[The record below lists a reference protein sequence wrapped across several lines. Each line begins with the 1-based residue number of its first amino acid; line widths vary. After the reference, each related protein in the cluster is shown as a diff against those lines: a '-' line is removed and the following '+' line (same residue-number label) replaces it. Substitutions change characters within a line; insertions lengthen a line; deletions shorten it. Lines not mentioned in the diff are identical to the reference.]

1 MSEARRVVVT
11 AGGGGIG
18 LIIAKAFVA
27 AGDRVHVCDVNGEAV
42 ERVTRDTPAI
52 TGTVCDIADRGAVE
66 RFVED
71 AVDELG
77 GIDVLVNNAGI
88 AGPTTSV
95 ENLDPD
101 EWDSVLAVNL
111 TGPFNVT
118 RLAIPHLKKSGNG
131 VIIMMS
137 SVGGRFG
144 YANRST
150 YATTKRAL
158 IALAETLALEHG
170 DHVLPAGLRGD
181 GDGDGADERGGG
193 GEDGD
198 TEQPVAG
205 GAGDEGCRDQRGEAP
220 TEGRGQLVAQGG
232 AGVAVA
238 GGEDLGG
245 ERGQRAVHGG
255 LHEGHGDQEAE
266 EDAEHRPGR
275 DQQQDRVGGDHRD
288 DTAGDHDGA
297 AADPVG
303 KRGVRGQSEDL
314 HEGTGGEQP
323 QHGGTWQAALDADGE
338 RKGRHQSLQGKGAE
352 TGTDSQQHGP

>member
-27 AGDRVHVCDVNGEAV
+27 AGDRVHVCDVNAEAV
-42 ERVTRDTPAI
+42 ERVTRDNPAI
-52 TGTVCDIADRGAVE
+52 TGTVCNIADRAAVE

-158 IALAETLALEHG
+158 IALAETLALELG
-170 DHVLPAGLRGD
+170 DHGVRVNTIAPGAVSGPRMDGVLQARAAATGRDLNDVLTDALGIQAIKRFADPQDIAELALFLAGEHATTITGQTFAID
-181 GDGDGADERGGG
+181 
-193 GEDGD
+193 
-198 TEQPVAG
+198 G
-205 GAGDEGCRDQRGEAP
+205 GAKAP
-220 TEGRGQLVAQGG
+220 Q
-232 AGVAVA
+232 
-238 GGEDLGG
+238 
-245 ERGQRAVHGG
+245 
-255 LHEGHGDQEAE
+255 
-266 EDAEHRPGR
+266 
-275 DQQQDRVGGDHRD
+275 
-288 DTAGDHDGA
+288 
-297 AADPVG
+297 
-303 KRGVRGQSEDL
+303 
-314 HEGTGGEQP
+314 
-323 QHGGTWQAALDADGE
+323 
-338 RKGRHQSLQGKGAE
+338 
-352 TGTDSQQHGP
+352 

>member
-27 AGDRVHVCDVNGEAV
+27 AGDRVHVCDVNAEAV
-42 ERVTRDTPAI
+42 ERVTRDNPAI
-52 TGTVCDIADRGAVE
+52 TGTVCDVADRGAVE
-66 RFVED
+66 RFVEE

-158 IALAETLALEHG
+158 IALAETLALELG
-170 DHVLPAGLRGD
+170 DHGVRVNTIAPGAVSGPRMDGVLQARAAATGRDLNDVLTDALGIQAIKRFADPQDIAELALFLAGEHATTITGQTFAID
-181 GDGDGADERGGG
+181 
-193 GEDGD
+193 
-198 TEQPVAG
+198 G
-205 GAGDEGCRDQRGEAP
+205 GAKAP
-220 TEGRGQLVAQGG
+220 Q
-232 AGVAVA
+232 
-238 GGEDLGG
+238 
-245 ERGQRAVHGG
+245 
-255 LHEGHGDQEAE
+255 
-266 EDAEHRPGR
+266 
-275 DQQQDRVGGDHRD
+275 
-288 DTAGDHDGA
+288 
-297 AADPVG
+297 
-303 KRGVRGQSEDL
+303 
-314 HEGTGGEQP
+314 
-323 QHGGTWQAALDADGE
+323 
-338 RKGRHQSLQGKGAE
+338 
-352 TGTDSQQHGP
+352 

>member
-27 AGDRVHVCDVNGEAV
+27 AGDRVHVCDVNAEAV
-42 ERVTRDTPAI
+42 ERVTRDNPAI
-52 TGTVCDIADRGAVE
+52 TGTVCDIADRAAVE

-158 IALAETLALEHG
+158 IALAETLALELG
-170 DHVLPAGLRGD
+170 DHGVRVNTIAPGAVSGPRMDGVLQARAAATGRDLNDVLTDALGIQAIKRFADPQDIAELALFLAGEHATTITGQTFAID
-181 GDGDGADERGGG
+181 
-193 GEDGD
+193 
-198 TEQPVAG
+198 G
-205 GAGDEGCRDQRGEAP
+205 GAKAP
-220 TEGRGQLVAQGG
+220 Q
-232 AGVAVA
+232 
-238 GGEDLGG
+238 
-245 ERGQRAVHGG
+245 
-255 LHEGHGDQEAE
+255 
-266 EDAEHRPGR
+266 
-275 DQQQDRVGGDHRD
+275 
-288 DTAGDHDGA
+288 
-297 AADPVG
+297 
-303 KRGVRGQSEDL
+303 
-314 HEGTGGEQP
+314 
-323 QHGGTWQAALDADGE
+323 
-338 RKGRHQSLQGKGAE
+338 
-352 TGTDSQQHGP
+352 

>member
-27 AGDRVHVCDVNGEAV
+27 AGDRVHVCDVNAEAV
-42 ERVTRDTPAI
+42 ERVTRDNPAI
-52 TGTVCDIADRGAVE
+52 TGTVCNIADRAAVE
-66 RFVED
+66 RFVEE
-71 AVDELG
+71 AVAELG

-158 IALAETLALEHG
+158 IALAETLALELG
-170 DHVLPAGLRGD
+170 DHGVRVNTIAPGAVSGPRMDGVLQARAAATGRDLNDVLTDALGIQAIKRFADPQDIAELALFLAGEHATTITGQTFAID
-181 GDGDGADERGGG
+181 
-193 GEDGD
+193 
-198 TEQPVAG
+198 G
-205 GAGDEGCRDQRGEAP
+205 GAKAP
-220 TEGRGQLVAQGG
+220 Q
-232 AGVAVA
+232 
-238 GGEDLGG
+238 
-245 ERGQRAVHGG
+245 
-255 LHEGHGDQEAE
+255 
-266 EDAEHRPGR
+266 
-275 DQQQDRVGGDHRD
+275 
-288 DTAGDHDGA
+288 
-297 AADPVG
+297 
-303 KRGVRGQSEDL
+303 
-314 HEGTGGEQP
+314 
-323 QHGGTWQAALDADGE
+323 
-338 RKGRHQSLQGKGAE
+338 
-352 TGTDSQQHGP
+352 

>member
-27 AGDRVHVCDVNGEAV
+27 AGDRVHVCDVNAEAV
-42 ERVTRDTPAI
+42 ERVTRDNPAI

-66 RFVED
+66 RFVEE

-77 GIDVLVNNAGI
+77 GIDILVNNAGI

-158 IALAETLALEHG
+158 IALAETLALELG
-170 DHVLPAGLRGD
+170 DDGIRVNTIAPGAVSGPRMDGVLRARAAATGRDLNDVLTDALGIQSIKRFADPRDIAALAVFLAGEHATTITGQTFAID
-181 GDGDGADERGGG
+181 
-193 GEDGD
+193 
-198 TEQPVAG
+198 G
-205 GAGDEGCRDQRGEAP
+205 GAKAP
-220 TEGRGQLVAQGG
+220 Q
-232 AGVAVA
+232 
-238 GGEDLGG
+238 
-245 ERGQRAVHGG
+245 
-255 LHEGHGDQEAE
+255 
-266 EDAEHRPGR
+266 
-275 DQQQDRVGGDHRD
+275 
-288 DTAGDHDGA
+288 
-297 AADPVG
+297 
-303 KRGVRGQSEDL
+303 
-314 HEGTGGEQP
+314 
-323 QHGGTWQAALDADGE
+323 
-338 RKGRHQSLQGKGAE
+338 
-352 TGTDSQQHGP
+352 

>member
-27 AGDRVHVCDVNGEAV
+27 AGDRVHVCDVNAEAV
-42 ERVTRDTPAI
+42 ERVTRDNPAI
-52 TGTVCDIADRGAVE
+52 TGTVCNIADRAAVE
-66 RFVED
+66 RFVEE

-101 EWDSVLAVNL
+101 EWDSVMAVNL

-158 IALAETLALEHG
+158 IALAETLALELG
-170 DHVLPAGLRGD
+170 DHGVRVNTIAPGAVSGPRMDGVLQARAAATGRDLNDVLTDALGIQAIKRFADPQDIAELALFLAGEHATTITGQTFAID
-181 GDGDGADERGGG
+181 
-193 GEDGD
+193 
-198 TEQPVAG
+198 G
-205 GAGDEGCRDQRGEAP
+205 GAKAP
-220 TEGRGQLVAQGG
+220 Q
-232 AGVAVA
+232 
-238 GGEDLGG
+238 
-245 ERGQRAVHGG
+245 
-255 LHEGHGDQEAE
+255 
-266 EDAEHRPGR
+266 
-275 DQQQDRVGGDHRD
+275 
-288 DTAGDHDGA
+288 
-297 AADPVG
+297 
-303 KRGVRGQSEDL
+303 
-314 HEGTGGEQP
+314 
-323 QHGGTWQAALDADGE
+323 
-338 RKGRHQSLQGKGAE
+338 
-352 TGTDSQQHGP
+352 

>member
-27 AGDRVHVCDVNGEAV
+27 AGDRVHVCDVNAEAV
-42 ERVTRDTPAI
+42 EWVTRDNPAI
-52 TGTVCDIADRGAVE
+52 TGTVCDIADRAAVE
-66 RFVED
+66 RFVEE

-158 IALAETLALEHG
+158 IALAETLALELG
-170 DHVLPAGLRGD
+170 DDGIRVNTIAPGAVSGPRMDGVLRARAAATGRDLNDVLTDALGIQSIKRFADPRDIAALAVFLAGEHATTITGQTFAID
-181 GDGDGADERGGG
+181 
-193 GEDGD
+193 
-198 TEQPVAG
+198 G
-205 GAGDEGCRDQRGEAP
+205 GAKAP
-220 TEGRGQLVAQGG
+220 Q
-232 AGVAVA
+232 
-238 GGEDLGG
+238 
-245 ERGQRAVHGG
+245 
-255 LHEGHGDQEAE
+255 
-266 EDAEHRPGR
+266 
-275 DQQQDRVGGDHRD
+275 
-288 DTAGDHDGA
+288 
-297 AADPVG
+297 
-303 KRGVRGQSEDL
+303 
-314 HEGTGGEQP
+314 
-323 QHGGTWQAALDADGE
+323 
-338 RKGRHQSLQGKGAE
+338 
-352 TGTDSQQHGP
+352 

>member
-1 MSEARRVVVT
+1 MSEARRVVIT

-27 AGDRVHVCDVNGEAV
+27 AGDRVHVCDVNAEAV
-42 ERVTRDTPAI
+42 ERVTRDNPAI
-52 TGTVCDIADRGAVE
+52 TGTVCNIADRAAVE
-66 RFVED
+66 RFVEE

-158 IALAETLALEHG
+158 IALAETLALELG
-170 DHVLPAGLRGD
+170 DHGVRVNTIAPGAVSGPRMDGVLQARAAATGRDLNDVLTDALGIQAIKRFADPQDIAELALFLAGEHATTITGQTFAID
-181 GDGDGADERGGG
+181 
-193 GEDGD
+193 
-198 TEQPVAG
+198 G
-205 GAGDEGCRDQRGEAP
+205 GAKAP
-220 TEGRGQLVAQGG
+220 Q
-232 AGVAVA
+232 
-238 GGEDLGG
+238 
-245 ERGQRAVHGG
+245 
-255 LHEGHGDQEAE
+255 
-266 EDAEHRPGR
+266 
-275 DQQQDRVGGDHRD
+275 
-288 DTAGDHDGA
+288 
-297 AADPVG
+297 
-303 KRGVRGQSEDL
+303 
-314 HEGTGGEQP
+314 
-323 QHGGTWQAALDADGE
+323 
-338 RKGRHQSLQGKGAE
+338 
-352 TGTDSQQHGP
+352 

>member
-1 MSEARRVVVT
+1 MSKPRRVVVT

-18 LIIAKAFVA
+18 LIIAQAFVA
-27 AGDRVHVCDVNGEAV
+27 AGDRVHVCDVNAEAV
-42 ERVTRDTPAI
+42 ERVTRDNPAI
-52 TGTVCDIADRGAVE
+52 TGTVCNIADRAAVE
-66 RFVED
+66 RFVEE

-158 IALAETLALEHG
+158 IALAETLALELG
-170 DHVLPAGLRGD
+170 DHGVRVNTIAPGAVSGPRMDGVLQARAAATGRDLNDVLTDALGIQAIKRFADPRDIAELALFLAGEHATTITGQTFAID
-181 GDGDGADERGGG
+181 
-193 GEDGD
+193 
-198 TEQPVAG
+198 G
-205 GAGDEGCRDQRGEAP
+205 GAKAP
-220 TEGRGQLVAQGG
+220 Q
-232 AGVAVA
+232 
-238 GGEDLGG
+238 
-245 ERGQRAVHGG
+245 
-255 LHEGHGDQEAE
+255 
-266 EDAEHRPGR
+266 
-275 DQQQDRVGGDHRD
+275 
-288 DTAGDHDGA
+288 
-297 AADPVG
+297 
-303 KRGVRGQSEDL
+303 
-314 HEGTGGEQP
+314 
-323 QHGGTWQAALDADGE
+323 
-338 RKGRHQSLQGKGAE
+338 
-352 TGTDSQQHGP
+352 

>member
-27 AGDRVHVCDVNGEAV
+27 AGDRVHVCDVNAEAG
-42 ERVTRDTPAI
+42 ERVTRDNPAI

-66 RFVED
+66 RFVEE

-158 IALAETLALEHG
+158 IALAETLALELG
-170 DHVLPAGLRGD
+170 DHGVRVNTIAPGAVSGPRMDGVLQARAAATGRDLNDVLTDALGIQAIKRFADPQDIAELALFLAGEHATTITGQTFAID
-181 GDGDGADERGGG
+181 
-193 GEDGD
+193 
-198 TEQPVAG
+198 G
-205 GAGDEGCRDQRGEAP
+205 GAKAP
-220 TEGRGQLVAQGG
+220 Q
-232 AGVAVA
+232 
-238 GGEDLGG
+238 
-245 ERGQRAVHGG
+245 
-255 LHEGHGDQEAE
+255 
-266 EDAEHRPGR
+266 
-275 DQQQDRVGGDHRD
+275 
-288 DTAGDHDGA
+288 
-297 AADPVG
+297 
-303 KRGVRGQSEDL
+303 
-314 HEGTGGEQP
+314 
-323 QHGGTWQAALDADGE
+323 
-338 RKGRHQSLQGKGAE
+338 
-352 TGTDSQQHGP
+352 

>member
-27 AGDRVHVCDVNGEAV
+27 AGDRVHVCDVNAEAV
-42 ERVTRDTPAI
+42 ERVTRDNPAI

-66 RFVED
+66 RFVEE

-158 IALAETLALEHG
+158 IALAETLALELG
-170 DHVLPAGLRGD
+170 DHGVRVNTIAPGAVSGPRMDGVLRARAAATGRDLNDVLTDALGIQAIKRFADPQDIAELALFLAGEHATTITGQTFAID
-181 GDGDGADERGGG
+181 
-193 GEDGD
+193 
-198 TEQPVAG
+198 G
-205 GAGDEGCRDQRGEAP
+205 GAKAP
-220 TEGRGQLVAQGG
+220 Q
-232 AGVAVA
+232 
-238 GGEDLGG
+238 
-245 ERGQRAVHGG
+245 
-255 LHEGHGDQEAE
+255 
-266 EDAEHRPGR
+266 
-275 DQQQDRVGGDHRD
+275 
-288 DTAGDHDGA
+288 
-297 AADPVG
+297 
-303 KRGVRGQSEDL
+303 
-314 HEGTGGEQP
+314 
-323 QHGGTWQAALDADGE
+323 
-338 RKGRHQSLQGKGAE
+338 
-352 TGTDSQQHGP
+352 

>member
-27 AGDRVHVCDVNGEAV
+27 AGDRVHVCDVNAEAV
-42 ERVTRDTPAI
+42 ERVTRDNPAI

-66 RFVED
+66 RFVEE
-71 AVDELG
+71 AVHELG
-77 GIDVLVNNAGI
+77 AIDVLVNNAGI

-158 IALAETLALEHG
+158 IALAETLALELG
-170 DHVLPAGLRGD
+170 DHGVRVNTIAPGAVSGPRMDGVLQARAAATGRDLNDVLTDALGIQAIKRFADPQDIAELALFLAGEHATTITGQTFAID
-181 GDGDGADERGGG
+181 
-193 GEDGD
+193 
-198 TEQPVAG
+198 G
-205 GAGDEGCRDQRGEAP
+205 GAKAP
-220 TEGRGQLVAQGG
+220 Q
-232 AGVAVA
+232 
-238 GGEDLGG
+238 
-245 ERGQRAVHGG
+245 
-255 LHEGHGDQEAE
+255 
-266 EDAEHRPGR
+266 
-275 DQQQDRVGGDHRD
+275 
-288 DTAGDHDGA
+288 
-297 AADPVG
+297 
-303 KRGVRGQSEDL
+303 
-314 HEGTGGEQP
+314 
-323 QHGGTWQAALDADGE
+323 
-338 RKGRHQSLQGKGAE
+338 
-352 TGTDSQQHGP
+352 

>member
-27 AGDRVHVCDVNGEAV
+27 AGDRVHVCDVNAEAV
-42 ERVTRDTPAI
+42 ERVTCDNPAI
-52 TGTVCDIADRGAVE
+52 TGTVCNIADRAAVE
-66 RFVED
+66 RFVEE

-158 IALAETLALEHG
+158 IALAETLALELG
-170 DHVLPAGLRGD
+170 DHGVRVNTIAPGAVSGPRMDGVLQARAAATGRDLNDVLTDALGIQAIKRFADPQDIAELALFLAGEHATTITGQTFAID
-181 GDGDGADERGGG
+181 
-193 GEDGD
+193 
-198 TEQPVAG
+198 G
-205 GAGDEGCRDQRGEAP
+205 GAKAP
-220 TEGRGQLVAQGG
+220 Q
-232 AGVAVA
+232 
-238 GGEDLGG
+238 
-245 ERGQRAVHGG
+245 
-255 LHEGHGDQEAE
+255 
-266 EDAEHRPGR
+266 
-275 DQQQDRVGGDHRD
+275 
-288 DTAGDHDGA
+288 
-297 AADPVG
+297 
-303 KRGVRGQSEDL
+303 
-314 HEGTGGEQP
+314 
-323 QHGGTWQAALDADGE
+323 
-338 RKGRHQSLQGKGAE
+338 
-352 TGTDSQQHGP
+352 

>member
-27 AGDRVHVCDVNGEAV
+27 AGDRVHVCDVNADAL
-42 ERVTRDTPAI
+42 ERVTRDNPGI
-52 TGTVCDIADRGAVE
+52 TGTVCDIADRAAVE
-66 RFVED
+66 RFVEE

-101 EWDSVLAVNL
+101 EWDAVLAVNL

-158 IALAETLALEHG
+158 IALAETLALELG
-170 DHVLPAGLRGD
+170 DHGVRVNTIAPGAVSGPRMDGVLQARAAATGRDLNDVLTDALGIQAIKRFADPQDIAELALFLAGEHATTITGQTFAID
-181 GDGDGADERGGG
+181 
-193 GEDGD
+193 
-198 TEQPVAG
+198 G
-205 GAGDEGCRDQRGEAP
+205 GAKAP
-220 TEGRGQLVAQGG
+220 Q
-232 AGVAVA
+232 
-238 GGEDLGG
+238 
-245 ERGQRAVHGG
+245 
-255 LHEGHGDQEAE
+255 
-266 EDAEHRPGR
+266 
-275 DQQQDRVGGDHRD
+275 
-288 DTAGDHDGA
+288 
-297 AADPVG
+297 
-303 KRGVRGQSEDL
+303 
-314 HEGTGGEQP
+314 
-323 QHGGTWQAALDADGE
+323 
-338 RKGRHQSLQGKGAE
+338 
-352 TGTDSQQHGP
+352 

>member
-27 AGDRVHVCDVNGEAV
+27 AGDRVHVCDVNAEAV
-42 ERVTRDTPAI
+42 ERVTRDNPAI

-66 RFVED
+66 RFVEE

-77 GIDVLVNNAGI
+77 GIDVLVKNAGI

-158 IALAETLALEHG
+158 IALAETLALELG
-170 DHVLPAGLRGD
+170 DHGVRVNTIAPGAVSGPRMDGVLQARAAATGRDLNDVLTDALGIQAIKRFADPQDIAELALFLAGEHATTITGQTFAID
-181 GDGDGADERGGG
+181 
-193 GEDGD
+193 
-198 TEQPVAG
+198 G
-205 GAGDEGCRDQRGEAP
+205 GAKAP
-220 TEGRGQLVAQGG
+220 Q
-232 AGVAVA
+232 
-238 GGEDLGG
+238 
-245 ERGQRAVHGG
+245 
-255 LHEGHGDQEAE
+255 
-266 EDAEHRPGR
+266 
-275 DQQQDRVGGDHRD
+275 
-288 DTAGDHDGA
+288 
-297 AADPVG
+297 
-303 KRGVRGQSEDL
+303 
-314 HEGTGGEQP
+314 
-323 QHGGTWQAALDADGE
+323 
-338 RKGRHQSLQGKGAE
+338 
-352 TGTDSQQHGP
+352 